1 MNRRKFNTLA
11 GLSTLG
17 MMSAKANYN
26 PLNTPHQYHL
36 NYAPHLGMF
45 KAHAETTLLTNCILW
60 PIKVLN
66 HLKIMR

>member
-36 NYAPHLGMF
+36 NYAPHLRMF
-45 KAHAETTLLTNCILW
+45 KAHAGDD
-60 PIKVLN
+60 PIDQLHFMADQGFKSFEDN
-66 HLKIMR
+66 